1 MEEVE
6 IKKKK
11 KFAPVD
17 LSNMPGFTE
26 YPQVGED
33 SSLVESS
40 PVSSVKSREKVAA
53 SPVPTVLDDT
63 PFSFHAFLNLPP
75 YVYLALKRRS
85 LSEKK
90 RMTAIVRELV
100 IREFSGGK

>member
-53 SPVPTVLDDT
+53 SPVPTVLDYT